1 MLSFCILEITNL
13 TNDRH
18 HISNELLSFGV
29 NISVYASIGLFNT
42 RIELIALQEKLI
54 SLKVDIA
61 IDSAISPF
69 DTSIEFLYR
78 LLQDSHF
85 TF

>member
-1 MLSFCILEITNL
+1 MLGFCILEVTDL

-29 NISVYASIGLFNT
+29 NITVYASIGLFDTSIESVYASIGL
-42 RIELIALQEKLI
+42 
-54 SLKVDIA
+54 
-61 IDSAISPF
+61 F

-78 LLQDSHF
+78 LLQDSYF

>member
-1 MLSFCILEITNL
+1 MLSFCILKVTNF

-18 HISNELLSFGV
+18 HISNELLSFSV
-29 NISVYASIGLFNT
+29 NITVYASIGLFNT
-42 RIELIALQEKLI
+42 RIELIALQKKLI

-61 IDSAISPF
+61 IDSTVSTF
-69 DTSIEFLYR
+69 DTSIKFLYR
-78 LLQDSHF
+78 LLQDSYF